1 MTGEVPAGA
10 VTVGIDDSD
19 ASLVALRWAVREA
32 ELEQRPLCIVHS
44 YDPRP
49 AVYSGVGATFPGIDL
64 SDALDKAAEE
74 VLHRARHLAREQA
87 PDLPVTLVWSTLDP
101 REALAESA
109 KAASLLVVASR
120 GHGRMAHLL
129 LGSVGLWVSQH
140 APCPVVVVRGDLDAA
155 GEYVDRRWIVVGTD
169 GTPAAEA
176 AVAFAFA
183 QAARRDARLTVVRC
197 LPVEVGGLHR
207 AHEGPVEGDC
217 PERRALEDTVAR
229 LAKEHPEVRVDT
241 ELRRGSAAGYLTRVS
256 EGASMVVVGSR
267 PRHGP
272 GPWGFGGVRRAVAE
286 HASCAVAVVP
296 GHPGSDD

>member
-10 VTVGIDDSD
+10 VTVGVDDSD

-32 ELEQRPLCIVHS
+32 EIEQRPLCIVHS

-49 AVYSGVGATFPGIDL
+49 VVYSGLGATFPGVDL

-87 PDLPVTLVWSTLDP
+87 PELPVTLVWSTLDA

-109 KAASLLVVASR
+109 KSAALLVVASR
-120 GHGRMAHLL
+120 GHGKMAHLL

-140 APCPVVVVRGDLDAA
+140 APCPVVVVRGEIDAS
-155 GEYVDRRWIVVGTD
+155 GEAVDRRWIVVGTD
-169 GTPAAEA
+169 GTPVAEA
-176 AVAFAFA
+176 AMAFAFG
-183 QAARRDARLTVVRC
+183 QAAERHARLTVVRC

-217 PERRALEDTVAR
+217 PERRSLEESVAR
-229 LAKEHPEVRVDT
+229 LAKEYPDVRVDT
-241 ELRRGSAAGYLTRVS
+241 ELRRGSATGHLTRVS

-272 GPWGFGGVRRAVAE
+272 GPWGFGGTRRAVVE
-286 HASCAVAVVP
+286 HAVCSVAVVP